1 MAAAGAGTV
10 AAAAVPLRALWPP
23 LALALI
29 PRDCPPR
36 RWLGLSPW
44 PLVLLLRL
52 LLLARIHFGQ
62 LRRGRLSSLIFPIL
76 HRLLLLLPCLF
87 LFAGKTG

>member
-1 MAAAGAGTV
+1 
-10 AAAAVPLRALWPP
+10 
-23 LALALI
+23 
-29 PRDCPPR
+29 
-36 RWLGLSPW
+36 
-44 PLVLLLRL
+44 LLLRL